1 MRFLMLKESKV
12 NDETVGTP
20 LQELWNNKIAQWL
33 EKVRCGNCSDQIPFM
48 IFRRSWVR
56 LKFYV

>member
-20 LQELWNNKIAQWL
+20 LQGLWNNKIAQWL
-33 EKVRCGNCSDQIPFM
+33 EKVRCGNYSDQIPFM

-56 LKFYV
+56 LKLYV